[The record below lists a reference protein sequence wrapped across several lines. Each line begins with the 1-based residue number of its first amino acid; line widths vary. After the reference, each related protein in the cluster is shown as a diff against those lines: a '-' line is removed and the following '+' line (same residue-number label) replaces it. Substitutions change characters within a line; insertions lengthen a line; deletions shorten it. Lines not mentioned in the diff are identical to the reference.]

1 MPRFKQ
7 VDVFT
12 NVKYLGNPVA
22 VIYDSDNL
30 TTQEMQKIARW
41 TNLSETTFILTPK
54 SSIADYSIRIFT
66 SGGNEL
72 PFAGHPTLG
81 TAFALLEDGKI
92 KPNDNGQI
100 IQECGAGLVK
110 ISVEKTPN
118 NNSNNNSNEL
128 PFLLSFELPYF
139 KFHEIDD
146 KVIEELQHS
155 WNGTN
160 IIGKPVLIDAG
171 PKWAVFQLGS
181 GKEVLD
187 LNVDLAQI
195 ERLSLENG
203 WTGIGVFG
211 KHNENGDSVE
221 LRNIA
226 PAVGVAEDPAC
237 GSGSGAIGAY
247 LANHVFNEKEKF
259 TIDISQGKPIERDAK
274 IQVKVN
280 RLSTKNGDLSI
291 HVGGHAITCFEGTYS
306 I

>member
-1 MPRFKQ
+1 M
-7 VDVFT
+7 
-12 NVKYLGNPVA
+12 
-22 VIYDSDNL
+22 
-30 TTQEMQKIARW
+30 
-41 TNLSETTFILTPK
+41 
-54 SSIADYSIRIFT
+54 
-66 SGGNEL
+66 
-72 PFAGHPTLG
+72 
-81 TAFALLEDGKI
+81 
-92 KPNDNGQI
+92 
-100 IQECGAGLVK
+100 
-110 ISVEKTPN
+110 
-118 NNSNNNSNEL
+118 
-128 PFLLSFELPYF
+128 LSFELPYF

-247 LANHVFNEKEKF
+247 LANHVFNEKENLQLIF
-259 TIDISQGKPIERDAK
+259 L
-274 IQVKVN
+274 KVN
-280 RLSTKNGDLSI
+280 QLKEMLRFKLKLI
-291 HVGGHAITCFEGTYS
+291 VLAPKW
-306 I
+306 

>member
-1 MPRFKQ
+1 M
-7 VDVFT
+7 
-12 NVKYLGNPVA
+12 
-22 VIYDSDNL
+22 
-30 TTQEMQKIARW
+30 
-41 TNLSETTFILTPK
+41 
-54 SSIADYSIRIFT
+54 
-66 SGGNEL
+66 
-72 PFAGHPTLG
+72 
-81 TAFALLEDGKI
+81 
-92 KPNDNGQI
+92 
-100 IQECGAGLVK
+100 
-110 ISVEKTPN
+110 
-118 NNSNNNSNEL
+118 
-128 PFLLSFELPYF
+128 LSFELPYF

-226 PAVGVAEDPAC
+226 PAVG
-237 GSGSGAIGAY
+237 S
-247 LANHVFNEKEKF
+247 L
-259 TIDISQGKPIERDAK
+259 K
-274 IQVKVN
+274 ILLEVDQVLLEHIWQITFSMKRKNLQLIFLKVN
-280 RLSTKNGDLSI
+280 QLKEMLRFKLKLIVLAPKMVIYLFMLVVMPSLVSKVLILFKT
-291 HVGGHAITCFEGTYS
+291 
-306 I
+306 